1 LGKTVPSYRVALE
14 HEIQRWKIFAAA
26 LKQDDREVFIQLMNI
41 CRLYSSAA
49 SCAVRPVI
57 FDAMSM
63 SMTLHQQKTI
73 NLLQKMLQ
81 ELCFKN
87 ENEYIKVDFD
97 LVEKAKT
104 ALKDLDL
111 PFVSV
116 EDFVQQQLKNLTDQ
130 HEQWKR
136 H

>member
-26 LKQDDREVFIQLMNI
+26 LKQDDREVFIQLMDI